1 MDATLDD
8 GSKSALELQP
18 RDTAV
23 FNPEFSGK
31 DVRAFTLFIV
41 HKEHMV
47 RKMLSSNVRGDSL
60 SEVAAETEAD
70 KTYTFTVED
79 DWNVEN
85 LTVAVLILDDKGH
98 VNNMATCAVDGGNM
112 DYEYIN

>member
-1 MDATLDD
+1 MDYRIAAYVVEDKVVGEQMQSTGQVD
-8 GSKSALELQP
+8 KSYTH
-18 RDTAV
+18 R
-23 FNPEFSGK
+23 
-31 DVRAFTLFIV
+31 
-41 HKEHMV
+41 HMV

-60 SEVAAETEAD
+60 SEVAAETEVE
-70 KTYTFTVED
+70 KTYTFEVAD

-85 LTVAVLILDDKGH
+85 LSVAVLILDDKGH